1 MRSDVVMTALFL
13 SCHLGG
19 CTALYLTHRHQG
31 WLARPLGALW
41 RIPGVLALLLALG
54 LALRQYAAPAALFL
68 SSVLAMLAFSLLPFV
83 TLLQP
88 ERRHAA

>member
-1 MRSDVVMTALFL
+1 MTVLYL
-13 SCHLGG
+13 MSLLGG
-19 CTALYLTHRHQG
+19 CAVLYLTHRHQG
-31 WLARPLGALW
+31 WRARPLGSLW

-54 LALRQYAAPAALFL
+54 VALRLYAAPAALFL

-83 TLLQP
+83 TLLLP